1 MIFLVRS
8 QSYRRKTRRAFSI
21 FFLVILLPGLFLGSA
36 LAVDTSRIILAKHI
50 SSTVADNIA
59 MAASTGIQ
67 DDNLTLDT
75 RPGGLVEER
84 AIGMYLKAAET
95 GMMPDDLHGTM
106 SITSLRSD
114 LVTISVGFTVDD
126 LLMFGYFGQDRSMS
140 GSVTRSA
147 GPCLSGNSAESCAYL
162 G

>member
-1 MIFLVRS
+1 VTYLLRA
-8 QSYRRKTRRAFSI
+8 RRGRRDRRRAFSI

-36 LAVDTSRIILAKHI
+36 LAVDTSRIILARHI
-50 SSTVADNIA
+50 ASTVADNIA
-59 MAASTGIQ
+59 MAASTGIR

-75 RPGGLVEER
+75 RPGGMVEDR
-84 AIGMYLKAAET
+84 AIGMYMKASET
-95 GMMPDDLHGTM
+95 GMMPEDLHGTM
-106 SITSLRSD
+106 SITTLRPD

-126 LLMFGYFGQDRSMS
+126 LLMFGYFGQERSMS

-147 GPCLSGNSAESCAYL
+147 GPCLSGNAAESCAYL